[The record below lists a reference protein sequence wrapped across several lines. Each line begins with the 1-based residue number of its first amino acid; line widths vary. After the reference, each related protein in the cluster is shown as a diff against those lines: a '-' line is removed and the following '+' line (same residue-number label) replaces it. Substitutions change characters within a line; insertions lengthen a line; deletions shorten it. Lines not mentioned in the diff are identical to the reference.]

1 MIADPLPADEP
12 REVYRL
18 GVDERLSV
26 KVLAWSE
33 TERRFDIW
41 PAVSGEYRIQ
51 ADGMILVPLAGQ
63 IVAAGLTTAELS
75 AQIGKA
81 LQSSLGSLEP
91 PAAAVEVV
99 EYRPFY
105 IVGDVAQPGAF
116 PARPG
121 LLVAQAV
128 ALAGGTGSA
137 FDPGA
142 QDSRTVLNDTEGL
155 RSVLLDLA
163 RFNARK
169 ARLEAERND
178 ISSADEIAFPT
189 NLYHPDGADALTALI
204 TEEKAVFD
212 ARAQAFQLQASTLT
226 DLQALLRTEITNLQA
241 RLKGQGEQVRLAR
254 EALDSVATL
263 AERGLAANAPLAN
276 AQRQLIETEG
286 RELDMQT
293 GLYRAQQQ
301 EKEATRDMIE
311 LQTQRQTQVTSE
323 LQQTNARIEALNGRR
338 ALLRQFLEDAGAQVD
353 TPLMPESI
361 ITYDVL
367 REGATESVPVEAT
380 ARVGPGDI
388 VTVTRVLLEQSVEPP
403 VPSPA
408 SETATPAS
416 DSESGAPG

>member
-301 EKEATRDMIE
+301 EKEATRDMLE
-311 LQTQRQTQVTSE
+311 LQT
-323 LQQTNARIEALNGRR
+323 TNARIEALNGRR

-380 ARVGPGDI
+380 ARVGPGDS

-403 VPSPA
+403 APSPA

-416 DSESGAPG
+416 NSESGAPG